1 MRVQRIQDYKVQP
14 MNNNQQKRQQNA
26 HSITFGVNSGIPQ
39 YSNKGCGFLIGIALA
54 TLIGT
59 ISAPIVT
66 YNCLSKDEKNS
77 TIGNVFSSIAAGI
90 ATLGVGGMAL
100 FYADEKCENQVSNK
114 N

>member
-1 MRVQRIQDYKVQP
+1 MQVQRVQNYNVQS
-14 MNNNQQKRQQNA
+14 MNINQPKRQQNA

-39 YSNKGCGFLIGIALA
+39 YSNKGCGFLMGIALA

-59 ISAPIVT
+59 ITTPIVT

-90 ATLGVGGMAL
+90 ATLGAGGMAF
-100 FYADEKCENQVSNK
+100 FYADEKCENKVNNK

>member
-1 MRVQRIQDYKVQP
+1 MQIQRIQNYNVQV

-26 HSITFGVNSGIPQ
+26 NSITFGVNSGIPQ

-59 ISAPIVT
+59 ITAPIIT
-66 YNCLSKDEKNS
+66 YNHLSKDKKNTTFEK
-77 TIGNVFSSIAAGI
+77 VLSSIAAGI
-90 ATLGVGGMAL
+90 ATFGAGCIG
-100 FYADEKCENQVSNK
+100 FYYADEKCENKVNNK